1 MTPLPETRAS
11 LILRIANSEDAQA
24 WEEFLRLYQPV
35 VYRLACRQGLQHADA
50 EELVQEVML
59 SIARKVEDWDPDP
72 ERGRFRH
79 WLFRI
84 ARNQIIN
91 QLSRRKYQTW
101 GTGQSGIQSLLEQQI
116 DPAGSLSE
124 LFEIEY
130 RRSLFQ
136 HAAQLVQAAVAERT
150 WNAFWL
156 SAVRE
161 VPMSEVAQQLA
172 MSLGSV
178 YIARNRVIARLRAE
192 VQRIQREENAA

>member
-1 MTPLPETRAS
+1 MTQLPETRAS

-72 ERGRFRH
+72 VRGRFRH

-84 ARNQIIN
+84 ARNQIVN
-91 QLSRRKYQTW
+91 HLSRRKYQTCGAGHS
-101 GTGQSGIQSLLEQQI
+101 GTQSLLEQQI

-130 RRSLFQ
+130 RRALFQ
-136 HAAQLVQAAVAERT
+136 HAALLVQAAVKERT
-150 WNAFWL
+150 WNAFWM
-156 SAVRE
+156 SAVRD
-161 VPMSEVAQQLA
+161 VPMSEVSQRLG
-172 MSLGSV
+172 MSIGSV
-178 YIARNRVIARLRAE
+178 YIARNRVLARLRAE
-192 VQRIQREENAA
+192 VKRIEREEDGD

>member
-11 LILRIANSEDAQA
+11 LILRIANPEDAQA

-59 SIARKVEDWDPDP
+59 SIARKVEDWDPNP

-91 QLSRRKYQTW
+91 QLSRRKYQAW
-101 GTGQSGIQSLLEQQI
+101 GTGQSGIQLLLEQQV
-116 DPAGSLSE
+116 DPVGSLSE
-124 LFEIEY
+124 LFEVEY

-136 HAAQLVQAAVAERT
+136 HAAALVQASVKERT

-156 SAVRE
+156 SAVRD
-161 VPMSEVAQQLA
+161 VPMSEVAQQLG
-172 MSLGSV
+172 MSIGSV
-178 YIARNRVIARLRAE
+178 YIARNRVIAKLRIE
-192 VQRIQREENAA
+192 VQRIEREENAV